1 MYHYPPHSNSIII
14 NYGLIQ
20 CTIPPPHVS
29 ICISR
34 GVGYILLTY
43 RSSFILS
50 QNPEAKRELL
60 QPLGMKWIVF
70 LLFLM
75 FEPSLETIMDIIPFG
90 LIVLL
95 AIKCMLVLPENTLA
109 THIYKKI

>member
-1 MYHYPPHSNSIII
+1 
-14 NYGLIQ
+14 
-20 CTIPPPHVS
+20 
-29 ICISR
+29 
-34 GVGYILLTY
+34 
-43 RSSFILS
+43 
-50 QNPEAKRELL
+50 
-60 QPLGMKWIVF
+60 MKWIVF